1 MQEMPITSTGKVIGN
16 SKRKGG
22 GGRKPKYLKESM
34 KLKWNF

>member
-22 GGRKPKYLKESM
+22 GGRKPLKESM
-34 KLKWNF
+34 KLEWNF